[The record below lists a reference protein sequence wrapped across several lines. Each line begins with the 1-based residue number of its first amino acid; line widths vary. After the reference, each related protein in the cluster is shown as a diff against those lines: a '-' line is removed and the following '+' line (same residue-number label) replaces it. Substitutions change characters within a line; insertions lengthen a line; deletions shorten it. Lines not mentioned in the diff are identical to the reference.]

1 MNSET
6 VLDILLLVLLL
17 LFSAFFSSAE
27 TSLTTANRIRIRT
40 LADQGNGRARTLLK
54 ILEEPEKMLSTILVG
69 NNIVNLYASALAT
82 SLTIRV
88 FGSRLVGI
96 ATGILTLAVL
106 VFGEIT
112 PKTMA
117 THRADDMALF
127 FAGPVSLLMVVMRPL
142 VVAVNGLSGLVLRI
156 LGDDPGAGR
165 DTMTEEEL
173 RAIVQVSHED
183 GVLEKEEKKII
194 DNVFDFGDTMA
205 RDIMIPRIDMTVVM
219 EDADYE
225 ELLAVFRKDKYTRIP
240 VCRGSSDTV
249 VGIINVKDLLLRDPE
264 KTFRIA
270 DYMREPL
277 FTFERKKTSELMVEM
292 RKNFTTIAIVLDDYG
307 VTSGMITMEDL
318 LEEIVGEIRDEYDTD
333 EGKQIR
339 RVGEDEYLM
348 DGNLKLVDLNS
359 QLDLSLDSENVESV
373 GGYVTELLDRVP
385 KAGDQVEA
393 KGLRFTVLRM
403 DKNRVEELRMK
414 ILPSEE
420 EKIG

>member
-1 MNSET
+1 MNTET

-88 FGSRLVGI
+88 FGNRLVGI

-117 THRADDMALF
+117 THQADSMALF
-127 FAGPVSLLMVVMRPL
+127 FAGPISFLMVVMRPL
-142 VVAVNGLSGLVLRI
+142 VLAVNGLSGLVLRI
-156 LGDDPGAGR
+156 LGDDQGAGR

-385 KAGDQVEA
+385 QAGDQVEA

-414 ILPSEE
+414 ILRPEE

>member
-1 MNSET
+1 
-6 VLDILLLVLLL
+6 
-17 LFSAFFSSAE
+17 
-27 TSLTTANRIRIRT
+27 
-40 LADQGNGRARTLLK
+40 
-54 ILEEPEKMLSTILVG
+54 MLSTILVG

-88 FGSRLVGI
+88 FGNRLVGI

-117 THRADDMALF
+117 THQADSMALF
-127 FAGPVSLLMVVMRPL
+127 FAGPISFLMVVMRPL
-142 VVAVNGLSGLVLRI
+142 VLAVNGLSGLVLRI
-156 LGDDPGAGR
+156 LGDDQGAGR

-333 EGKQIR
+333 EGKQVR

-385 KAGDQVEA
+385 QAGDQVEA

>member
-88 FGSRLVGI
+88 FGNRLVGI

-117 THRADDMALF
+117 THQADSMALF
-127 FAGPVSLLMVVMRPL
+127 FAGPISFLMVVMRPL
-142 VVAVNGLSGLVLRI
+142 VLAVNGLSGLVLRI
-156 LGDDPGAGR
+156 LGDDEGAGR

-333 EGKQIR
+333 EGKQVR

-385 KAGDQVEA
+385 QAGDQVEA

-414 ILPSEE
+414 ILPPEE

>member
-1 MNSET
+1 MNTET

-40 LADQGNGRARTLLK
+40 LADQGNSRARTLLK

-117 THRADDMALF
+117 THQADSMALF
-127 FAGPVSLLMVVMRPL
+127 FAGPISFLMVVMRPL
-142 VVAVNGLSGLVLRI
+142 VLAVNGLSGLVLRI
-156 LGDDPGAGR
+156 LGDDQGAGR

-385 KAGDQVEA
+385 QAGDQVEA

-414 ILPSEE
+414 ILPPEE

>member
-1 MNSET
+1 VNSET

>member
-69 NNIVNLYASALAT
+69 NNIVNLYASAMAT

-88 FGSRLVGI
+88 FGNRLVGI

-117 THRADDMALF
+117 THRADSMALF
-127 FAGPVSLLMVVMRPL
+127 FAGPISFLMVVMRPL
-142 VVAVNGLSGLVLRI
+142 VLAVNGLSGLVLRI
-156 LGDDPGAGR
+156 LGDDQGAGR

-385 KAGDQVEA
+385 QAGDQVEA

-420 EKIG
+420 EKTG

>member
-88 FGSRLVGI
+88 FGNRLVGI

-117 THRADDMALF
+117 THQADSMALF
-127 FAGPVSLLMVVMRPL
+127 FAGPISFLMVVMRPL
-142 VVAVNGLSGLVLRI
+142 VLAVNGLSGLVLRI
-156 LGDDPGAGR
+156 LGDDQGTGR

-385 KAGDQVEA
+385 QAGDQVEA

-414 ILPSEE
+414 ILPPEE

>member
-1 MNSET
+1 
-6 VLDILLLVLLL
+6 
-17 LFSAFFSSAE
+17 
-27 TSLTTANRIRIRT
+27 
-40 LADQGNGRARTLLK
+40 
-54 ILEEPEKMLSTILVG
+54 
-69 NNIVNLYASALAT
+69 
-82 SLTIRV
+82 
-88 FGSRLVGI
+88 
-96 ATGILTLAVL
+96 
-106 VFGEIT
+106 
-112 PKTMA
+112 
-117 THRADDMALF
+117 
-127 FAGPVSLLMVVMRPL
+127 
-142 VVAVNGLSGLVLRI
+142 
-156 LGDDPGAGR
+156 
-165 DTMTEEEL
+165 
-173 RAIVQVSHED
+173 
-183 GVLEKEEKKII
+183 
-194 DNVFDFGDTMA
+194 
-205 RDIMIPRIDMTVVM
+205 
-219 EDADYE
+219 
-225 ELLAVFRKDKYTRIP
+225 
-240 VCRGSSDTV
+240 
-249 VGIINVKDLLLRDPE
+249 
-264 KTFRIA
+264 
-270 DYMREPL
+270 
-277 FTFERKKTSELMVEM
+277 VEM